1 MIEIN
6 HYLVGAEG
14 NLPTIEKYI
23 NLITTKSSIV
33 SNKLLYKQ
41 FIFFGFTGNV
51 GHHLV
56 NEVSGLSI
64 FLQNENMFNKI
75 DGICIGPYDHFNMK
89 DYLKQNYNFKII
101 MYNSN
106 NIQSSFIFPIFLNS
120 IILDKNIPKIFNK
133 IINYELA
140 PKDINML
147 EFGLDIRT
155 CSRKL
160 LNMFPLYVNIINY
173 IYDKYNSKYKIKIYF
188 LGRFST
194 NTNTIKCENDIEYIE
209 QNNLVL
215 QIMNKV
221 NNNNII
227 FENLLGQHFSSIF
240 NKTMNTIFNICI
252 AGTSI
257 TNLMWFVYHKNAYA
271 YLLGE
276 CMV

>member
-1 MIEIN
+1 
-6 HYLVGAEG
+6 
-14 NLPTIEKYI
+14 
-23 NLITTKSSIV
+23 
-33 SNKLLYKQ
+33 
-41 FIFFGFTGNV
+41 
-51 GHHLV
+51 
-56 NEVSGLSI
+56 
-64 FLQNENMFNKI
+64 MFNKI

-106 NIQSSFIFPIFLNS
+106 NIKSLFIFPIFLNS
-120 IILDKNIPKIFNK
+120 FILDKNIPEIFNK
-133 IINYELA
+133 IINYKIV
-140 PKDINML
+140 PKDINIL

-194 NTNTIKCENDIEYIE
+194 NTNTIKCENDVEYIE

-221 NNNNII
+221 NNNDIL

-257 TNLMWFVYHKNAYA
+257 TNLMWLVYHKKSVCLSCRSMYVLAYDFINVLQN
-271 YLLGE
+271 YNVIFPPIEYITDSDNLNFFVDGSKFLQFLSSILLSYGL
-276 CMV
+276 